1 MQDPAAKSVA
11 LLADTAPMST
21 GAHGWTWLWFV
32 LLGALVIVGVVLEKK
47 RQERIQKFAAARS
60 LTYAKRDDRWVHLDL
75 GYPHGNGRA
84 HKGRH
89 AMTGVHEGRPI
100 AIFEHEWVTGSG
112 KERRTHTV
120 RVTVTE
126 LPRSLPRLDVS
137 KEGIFGRAA
146 RRMGAKDIELESD
159 DFNREYRVKGDR
171 RFAYD
176 VLHPRFMQW
185 MLHTD
190 APGFVIN
197 GRYIGY
203 TVGGKIDLDQVD
215 RDLAYLD
222 AVIDQL
228 PKFVIGR

>member
-1 MQDPAAKSVA
+1 MPEQAATNA
-11 LLADTAPMST
+11 LLANTAPTST
-21 GAHGWTWLWFV
+21 GIPGWTWLWFV
-32 LLGALVIVGVVLEKK
+32 GFGLLFIIGIVVEK
-47 RQERIQKFAAARS
+47 RRHERIQKFAAARS
-60 LTYAKRDDRWVHLDL
+60 LTYVKRDDRWVGLDL
-75 GYPHGNGRA
+75 GYPHGHGRA

-112 KERRTHTV
+112 KERRTHTA

-126 LPRSLPRLDVS
+126 LPRSFPRLDVG

-159 DFNREYRVKGDR
+159 AFNREYRIKGER

-176 VLHPRFMQW
+176 VLHPRFMEW
-185 MLHTD
+185 MLHVD

-197 GRYIGY
+197 GRYVGY
-203 TVGGKIDLDQVD
+203 TVGGKIDLEQIDNDV
-215 RDLAYLD
+215 AYLD
-222 AVIDQL
+222 AVIDRL